1 MALSSISITVNG
13 EAKEVEATTTG
24 VELFAD
30 DKDIIAVRLNGELR
44 DLCTPLSDGDAV
56 EPVAIDSEDGLG
68 IMRHSCAH
76 VMAEAVQELF
86 PGAQIAFGPA
96 TEDGFFYDFELS
108 RSLTPDDFAAIEA
121 RMAEIA
127 KSAAAITR
135 REVTRDEA
143 REIFADQPLKLEL
156 IDELPEDEAR
166 RAEEQVQKLTDKYI
180 AEVDAMLKKKEADVM
195 EI

>member
-68 IMRHSCAH
+68 IMRHSATH
-76 VMAEAVQELF
+76 VMAQAV
-86 PGAQIAFGPA
+86 PGAVPEREAGRRLESSRTA
-96 TEDGFFYDFELS
+96 STTTS
-108 RSLTPDDFAAIEA
+108 RSTNPSP
-121 RMAEIA
+121 R
-127 KSAAAITR
+127 T
-135 REVTRDEA
+135 T
-143 REIFADQPLKLEL
+143 
-156 IDELPEDEAR
+156 
-166 RAEEQVQKLTDKYI
+166 
-180 AEVDAMLKKKEADVM
+180 
-195 EI
+195 